1 MSGHVGKLFRSM
13 YYESPDKGETAHVSP
28 LFCTQAYARIY
39 PGFDGSLQQDPAEF
53 LSQVLERL
61 SKEERATTYLASNEK
76 SVVESTMEG
85 EISQTVSLLLEIGS
99 YINEV

>member
-39 PGFDGSLQQDPAEF
+39 PGFDGSLQQDQPSF
-53 LSQVLERL
+53 
-61 SKEERATTYLASNEK
+61 
-76 SVVESTMEG
+76 
-85 EISQTVSLLLEIGS
+85 
-99 YINEV
+99 